1 MILDILSRWFNM
13 ADFELKL
20 FGDDSIS
27 KNFSF
32 SDNSLIH
39 KPDVKFKMLPFVAND
54 KDYVV
59 DFDGVVGAFVR
70 YMNDKTLNPKF
81 NRDEFLKELKD
92 LVEASDK
99 EKEILAG
106 IIDNLF
112 IKDGDLMMF
121 NVKSLNYIKSSNNQE
136 KIAFFLYS
144 MFINERLKKQF
155 ADLLKN
161 SDTNLIHKLVF
172 DALPQ
177 LKNINKQYDEKYFCC
192 LPYIQD
198 VFNKDLEYLMKNQ
211 ELFGKNIKRLLEY
224 YFMFYISQLAVKLN
238 KFENGNRDTLE
249 KIYMTL
255 SWEVTSR
262 TRQAYEY
269 GWKYVKEHVIKL
281 FSHALTLELMSH
293 NNMDL
298 KMDYIKIKEV
308 LADEAYVEDQIDE
321 LINEYKKRITDVSF
335 SQCKHDS
342 SKDGI
347 SIVSNKVREL
357 FEVIDFQFN
366 ESKKRK
372 SAYRHYQGRFIEFVQ
387 TNFGKRRGGLGYNFN
402 INEQDVI
409 LFTQIIIGIKGGRIR
424 LVNLFSEFERR
435 GLIFDREST
444 GKIVELLEK
453 LNLLEKKSDSGDAQ
467 YVRSIL

>member
-1 MILDILSRWFNM
+1 M
-13 ADFELKL
+13 ANFELKL

-27 KNFSF
+27 KTFSF

-59 DFDGVVGAFVR
+59 DFDGVIGAFIR
-70 YMNDKTLNPKF
+70 FLNDKALNPKF
-81 NRDEFLKELKD
+81 NRDEFFKELKN
-92 LVEASDK
+92 LVEASDL
-99 EKEILAG
+99 EKEIVAG

-112 IKDGDLMMF
+112 IRDGDLTVF
-121 NVKSLNYIKSSNNQE
+121 NVKSLHYIRSSNNQE

-144 MFINERLKKQF
+144 IFIDQQLKEQF
-155 ADLLKN
+155 AHLLKN
-161 SDTNLIHKLVF
+161 SDTNVIHKLVF

-177 LKNINKQYDEKYFCC
+177 LQNINKQYDERYFGC
-192 LPYIQD
+192 LPYVQN
-198 VFNKDLEYLMKNQ
+198 VFKEDFEYLLKNQ

-238 KFENGNRDTLE
+238 KFENGNKNTLE

-269 GWKYVKEHVIKL
+269 GWKFVKEHVVNL

-298 KMDYIKIKEV
+298 KMDYIKIKEE
-308 LADEAYVEDQIDE
+308 LANEDYVGGQIDE
-321 LINEYKKRITDVSF
+321 LISEYKKRIVGVNF
-335 SQCKHDS
+335 NQYKYDS

-347 SIVSNKVREL
+347 YVVSNKVREL
-357 FEVIDFQFN
+357 FEIIDFQFSVN
-366 ESKKRK
+366 KKRN
-372 SAYRHYQGRFIEFVQ
+372 SAYRHYQTRFIDFVQ

-402 INEQDVI
+402 INEQDII

-424 LVNLFSEFERR
+424 LVNLFTEFERR

-444 GKIVELLEK
+444 RKIVELFEK

>member
-1 MILDILSRWFNM
+1 MSNFG
-13 ADFELKL
+13 LKI
-20 FGDDSIS
+20 FGDNSIE
-27 KNFSF
+27 NTFRFSE
-32 SDNSLIH
+32 NGLTH
-39 KPDVKFKMLPFVAND
+39 AQDVKFKLLPFTAND

-59 DFDGVVGAFVR
+59 DFGGVVGAFVR
-70 YMNDKTLNPKF
+70 YMNSKSLNPKF
-81 NRDEFLKELKD
+81 NRDDFLNELKN

-99 EKEILAG
+99 EKEILTG

-112 IKDGDLMMF
+112 VKDGELVIF
-121 NVKSLNYIKSSNNQE
+121 NVKSLNYIKSSTNQE

-144 MFINERLKKQF
+144 MFINEKLISQF
-155 ADLLKN
+155 SDFVMK

-177 LKNINKQYDEKYFCC
+177 LKNISKPDDEKYACC
-192 LPYIQD
+192 LPYIQS
-198 VFNKDLEYLMKNQ
+198 VFQEDLEYLMKNQ

-238 KFENGNRDTLE
+238 KFENGDKGTLE

-281 FSHALTLELMSH
+281 FSHAVTLELMSH
-293 NNMDL
+293 NNKDL
-298 KMDYIKIKEV
+298 KMDYIGINKE
-308 LADEAYVEDQIDE
+308 LAEETYVGEQIDE
-321 LINEYKKRITDVSF
+321 LIYEYKKRITDVDF
-335 SQCKHDS
+335 NQCKHDS

-347 SIVSNKVREL
+347 CVVSNKVREL
-357 FEVIDFQFN
+357 FEIIDFQFS

-372 SAYRHYQGRFIEFVQ
+372 SAYRHYQARYIEFVQ

-402 INEQDVI
+402 INEQDII

-424 LVNLFSEFERR
+424 LVNLFNEFEKR

-444 GKIVELLEK
+444 RKIVELLEK

-467 YVRSIL
+467 YVRSVL